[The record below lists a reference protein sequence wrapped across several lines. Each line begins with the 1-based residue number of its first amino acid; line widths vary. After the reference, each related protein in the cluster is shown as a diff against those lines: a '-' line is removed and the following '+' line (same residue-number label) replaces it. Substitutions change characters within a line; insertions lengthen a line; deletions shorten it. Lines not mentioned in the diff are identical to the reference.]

1 MATSAS
7 AEKRSFIEWVSNA
20 CNVSKPDITDSEVK
34 VRYAFIAVGRGVLDD
49 RPQLAGGCLSDKFRI
64 ADLHRISI
72 DSTGR

>member
-1 MATSAS
+1 MVG
-7 AEKRSFIEWVSNA
+7 VSYGLIPSIA
-20 CNVSKPDITDSEVK
+20 VSLFKVSK
-34 VRYAFIAVGRGVLDD
+34 AFIAVGRGVLDD